1 MKRNNGKVM
10 QAYTNISYLDMS
22 NPTNIY
28 QAQMHSGKN
37 GNFPYAYNDMYGDLM
52 GVQRVVSLEQLYTY
66 SILAKYAQTGDPNYG
81 AMANVAFPDVTSQSE
96 AIKKLEK
103 ILGSS
108 AEMQVIPKNSLNV
121 RRKEIA

>member
-1 MKRNNGKVM
+1 M

-52 GVQRVVSLEQLYTY
+52 GVQRVVSLEHCPRC
-66 SILAKYAQTGDPNYG
+66 SFFAPID
-81 AMANVAFPDVTSQSE
+81 D
-96 AIKKLEK
+96 
-103 ILGSS
+103 
-108 AEMQVIPKNSLNV
+108 
-121 RRKEIA
+121 